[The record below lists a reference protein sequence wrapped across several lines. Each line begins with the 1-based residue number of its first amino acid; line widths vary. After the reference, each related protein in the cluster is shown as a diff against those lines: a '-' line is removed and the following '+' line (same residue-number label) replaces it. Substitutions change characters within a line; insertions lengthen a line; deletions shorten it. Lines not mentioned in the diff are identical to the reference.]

1 MKRKTIINLLSRQLL
16 WAFIIISFNL
26 SCKKDDNLI
35 NENTLSLK
43 DEKLYQ
49 AIINGGVKS
58 EDIKDLNDYY
68 LVEGDILFKKN
79 ATDISKVNAYF
90 KDGRLQS
97 EIIELVQSKAI
108 GGNGKISSANIP
120 GSISQWQT
128 HNLISSVNVENIKVN
143 TLASPWSDA
152 TLNAVDNWKNIPNC
166 KINFYNVWEVNS
178 SDANSITFVAAG
190 GDPAVAGAYAVAEF
204 PSSGQAGY
212 RIRINTA
219 YNNSLSTN
227 QKIFILSHEIGHCIG
242 LRHTNWQGAEYQEP
256 NGAILIPG
264 TPSTDVGSVMNRG
277 GVPTVPNWGGFSYY
291 DIIAAQTL
299 YPYGPYD
306 QWLNDIP
313 YFSGYNED
321 VPPPVTW
328 NPGLVS
334 TPTVSLEVFQYGIS
348 KGVVAANIP
357 NNGSYT
363 INYRSYLTTQGHNW
377 TNVQVKIISDS
388 NPGVSDISPLFYFYW
403 D

>member
-1 MKRKTIINLLSRQLL
+1 MKRKTIITLMSRHLF
-16 WAFIIISFNL
+16 WTVFIVIFSS
-26 SCKKDDNLI
+26 SCKKENNLT
-35 NENTLSLK
+35 NKDELSIQ

-49 AIINGGVKS
+49 AIINGGVKPQ
-58 EDIKDLNDYY
+58 DIKDVNDYY

-79 ATDISKVNAYF
+79 ATDISKVTAYF
-90 KDGRLQS
+90 KSGTSQS
-97 EIIELVQSKAI
+97 AIIELIQSNGN

-143 TLASPWSDA
+143 TIASPWSEA
-152 TLNAVDNWKNIPNC
+152 SMNAINNWKNIPNC
-166 KINFYNVWEVNS
+166 KINFYNVWEVTS

-190 GDPAVAGAYAVAEF
+190 GDSDVANAYAVAEF
-204 PSSGQAGY
+204 PSSGQVGY

-219 YNNSLSTN
+219 YNNSLSAS
-227 QKIFILSHEIGHCIG
+227 QKTFILSHEIGHCIG
-242 LRHTNWQGAEYQEP
+242 LRHTNWQVAEYQEP
-256 NGAILIPG
+256 NGALLIPG
-264 TPSTDVGSVMNRG
+264 TPFTDASSIMNRG
-277 GVPTVPNWGGFSYY
+277 GAPTVPNWSGFSYY
-291 DIIAAQTL
+291 DIVAAQTL

-321 VPPPVTW
+321 LPPPVTW
-328 NPGLVS
+328 NLGLVS
-334 TPTVSLEVFQYGIS
+334 TPTVSLELFQYGIS

-363 INYRSYLTTQGHNW
+363 IDYRSYLTTQGHNW

-388 NPGVSDISPLFYFYW
+388 NPGISDISPLFYFYW